1 MQNKLAHSED
11 RRREGHCRAKVLRC
25 LCEQGIIERRR
36 MKRGT
41 MGELGW
47 AESTTAEQIMMRRHL
62 HTPAASIGAGDWS
75 AFLRHNCTAQRRRL
89 TSS

>member
-11 RRREGHCRAKVLRC
+11 RRREEATAEQVLRC

-47 AESTTAEQIMMRRHL
+47 AESTTAEQIMMRAG
-62 HTPAASIGAGDWS
+62 TPARTSTASIGTIAS
-75 AFLRHNCTAQRRRL
+75 LRLRHG
-89 TSS
+89 

>member
-1 MQNKLAHSED
+1 
-11 RRREGHCRAKVLRC
+11 
-25 LCEQGIIERRR
+25 

-62 HTPAASIGAGDWS
+62 HAPAASIG
-75 AFLRHNCTAQRRRL
+75 TIAQHKEGG
-89 TSS
+89 